1 MAKYYNEYEVGQKV
15 GLIEREKYTLSEPII
30 KTGVVSYK
38 GTTILKVKLDNVN
51 GMNYELTFKKGSCVS
66 SDLLNSYKLFKNIEE
81 ASSEIENENLKE
93 DLINDITKSLKNLS
107 ISQLQSILEIIN
119 M

>member
-15 GLIEREKYTLSEPII
+15 GLIEKEKYTLSEPII

-51 GMNYELTFKKGSCVS
+51 GMNYELTFRKGSCSS
-66 SDLLNSYKLFKNIEE
+66 SDLFNTYKLFKKVEE
-81 ASSEIENENLKE
+81 ASSEIENKNLKE
-93 DLINDITKSLKNLS
+93 DLINDITKSLGKLS
-107 ISQLQSILEIIN
+107 ISQLQSILEIID

>member
-51 GMNYELTFKKGSCVS
+51 GINYELTFKKGSCVS

-81 ASSEIENENLKE
+81 ASSEIENKNLKE